1 MMRYYF
7 KETSNILKDVIHALA
22 SQDFSNAVASIEY
35 MQKKTGKILN
45 DGIFY
50 SNVKDLSKEKI
61 IAKYP
66 NIKDKLKF
74 AIEDIDAYYADGCGF
89 QPGTIINN
97 SNAENMSIQE
107 GIDIDSGE
115 IKELLIYIYKVDD
128 PIKITLGD

>member
-7 KETSNILKDVIHALA
+7 KETNNILKDVIHALA
-22 SQDFSNAVASIEY
+22 SQDFSNAVDFIEY
-35 MQKKTGKILN
+35 MQKKTGKILTS
-45 DGIFY
+45 GIFY
-50 SNVKDLSKEKI
+50 GNAKDLSKEKI

-66 NIKDKLKF
+66 NIKDKLNL
-74 AIEDIDAYYADGCGF
+74 AIEDIDEYYADSCNI